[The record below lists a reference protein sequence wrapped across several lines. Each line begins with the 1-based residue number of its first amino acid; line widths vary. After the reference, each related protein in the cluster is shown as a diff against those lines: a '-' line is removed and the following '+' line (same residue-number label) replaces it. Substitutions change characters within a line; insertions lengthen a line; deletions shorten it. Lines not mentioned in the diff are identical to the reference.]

1 MVFVGVGVAIA
12 ASLVVVFLAT
22 SGKKDT
28 PAEPKPAVPAAAK
41 PTPAAAPSAS
51 PAIALAGARAGKTP
65 EEPAPGLTQDT
76 LTKVRD
82 LLQEAKKL
90 SDEGVKARTAGDNQ
104 KARERQSAAK
114 DKIEALQKM
123 IEAPLR
129 WQEKAD
135 LGSWAQPAEYVTLEN
150 LYGEVSKLE
159 KRVRMG
165 GGT

>member
-1 MVFVGVGVAIA
+1 
-12 ASLVVVFLAT
+12 
-22 SGKKDT
+22 
-28 PAEPKPAVPAAAK
+28 
-41 PTPAAAPSAS
+41 
-51 PAIALAGARAGKTP
+51 
-65 EEPAPGLTQDT
+65 
-76 LTKVRD
+76 
-82 LLQEAKKL
+82 
-90 SDEGVKARTAGDNQ
+90 
-104 KARERQSAAK
+104 
-114 DKIEALQKM
+114 M